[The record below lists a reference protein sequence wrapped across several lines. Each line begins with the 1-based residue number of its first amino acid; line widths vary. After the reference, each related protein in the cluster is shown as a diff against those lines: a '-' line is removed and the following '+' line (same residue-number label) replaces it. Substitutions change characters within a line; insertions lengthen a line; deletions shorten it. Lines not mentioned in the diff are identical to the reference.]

1 MKNKINMVM
10 KNEKYNNNKKNDY
23 NNKRQHKNK

>member
-10 KNEKYNNNKKNDY
+10 KNEKYNNNKKNDD